1 MSNLD
6 AFQNTGLI
14 VGNFLNL
21 LRRFLTF
28 IINKL
33 FQALQWIHDYI
44 LRGVPYLLDFISVI
58 VMTIGLFLAL
68 LYLWSG
74 GSNRKKNNMYD
85 SVISGSTTS
94 IQINDY
100 DNPEMDYNM
109 DDNKD
114 KSYFKQSNIY
124 KYFTEYY
131 NDFIKT
137 LARMFAKKQT
147 IETIDEKYL
156 SERKFYNNGRCNNIT
171 NTDKNGYCYNQLKS
185 KKIDWNDMEL
195 SYKLLSK
202 NNMKTNDDKHYD
214 YYVPN
219 CKATN
224 LFKKEYIS
232 TCEKGKRMNYICE
245 I

>member
-6 AFQNTGLI
+6 AFQITGLI

-28 IINKL
+28 IIKYL
-33 FQALQWIHDYI
+33 FKILEWIYEI
-44 LRGVPYLLDFISVI
+44 IRTSYKYLLDFIAVI
-58 VMTIGLFLAL
+58 AMAIGLVLVL
-68 LYLWSG
+68 LYFWSG